1 MKHKYVYVVTEIT
14 TNSEANVDINVYN
27 SIDSA
32 HKDYKDRY
40 DFYIRRYGYRHIYTR
55 QIIRDNQYDISSTII
70 LYNGSKITIRLVK
83 TPIK

>member
-1 MKHKYVYVVTEIT
+1 MNNKYVYVVTEST
-14 TNSEANVDINVYN
+14 SNSISNTDINVYN

-55 QIIRDNQYDISSTII
+55 QITRNNQYEISSTII
-70 LYNGSKITIRLVK
+70 LDNGGKVTLKVVK
-83 TPIK
+83 TPVK